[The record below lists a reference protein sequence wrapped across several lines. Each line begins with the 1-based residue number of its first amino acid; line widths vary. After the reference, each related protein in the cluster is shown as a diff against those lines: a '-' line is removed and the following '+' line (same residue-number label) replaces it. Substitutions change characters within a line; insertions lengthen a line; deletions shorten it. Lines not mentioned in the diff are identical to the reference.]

1 MKSAGNPYSRY
12 MFLRYT
18 VNYIED
24 LDRANKKLINDATEL
39 DYEGAV
45 YAIFDSYSPLSCLF
59 GNVSG
64 DSVAFIIDT
73 SFSMDSSFE

>member
-12 MFLRYT
+12 MFLKFT

-24 LDRANKKLINDATEL
+24 LNRENKKLINDATEL

-45 YAIFDSYSPLSCLF
+45 YAIFD
-59 GNVSG
+59 
-64 DSVAFIIDT
+64 
-73 SFSMDSSFE
+73 